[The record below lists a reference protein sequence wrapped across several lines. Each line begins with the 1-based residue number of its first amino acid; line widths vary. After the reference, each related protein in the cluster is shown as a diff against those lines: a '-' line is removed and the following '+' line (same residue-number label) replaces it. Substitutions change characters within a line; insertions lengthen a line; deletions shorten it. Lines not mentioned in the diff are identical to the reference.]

1 LDERKGHQVARI
13 LYSLKVAGTSR
24 RLIDAQKAGI
34 ISNLNNTIQV
44 LGNSGYWI
52 LDKLVKVAI
61 QESGE
66 NR

>member
-1 LDERKGHQVARI
+1 LDERKGHQVARK
-13 LYSLKVAGTSR
+13 LYSLKVTGTAR
-24 RLIDAQKAGI
+24 RLIDAQKAGS

-52 LDKLVKVAI
+52 HYKLVKVAI